1 MKKLSAEVCA
11 VTHPGRVRKE
21 NEDNYS
27 LNGRITGVE
36 LKKGSAYVQKMS
48 EPFHL
53 AVCDGMGGE
62 SYGDVA
68 SKIAVEVIAK
78 SAPNIYESGD
88 DFSYAISSSLDDAN
102 TKICNEIATRGK
114 RMGTT
119 LAAIYVVKGRVICV
133 GMGDTRIYHF
143 SKGLLE
149 QKSFDHTHAQGFVD
163 AGEVSPEDSSSI
175 PDAKRLTK
183 HLGVFPDEA
192 PLSPVI
198 SAVDDVENGDII
210 MLCSDGLTDM
220 LSDAE
225 ISAILTNA
233 DSAQDATGKLV
244 RKALEKGGRDNI
256 TVVTAFMQAE
266 KSAIFVPIAKAMVG
280 DKDTDYSEEY
290 RNSYGPNIP
299 EDDESVA
306 SPYAN
311 ADASAA
317 DRRPI
322 DKKQIAILAAVALFL
337 VVAVVVALFVVK
349 AVRDRYMKRDETS
362 TTSLSD
368 YYSSITSTEI
378 DTWTITEPTTESTT
392 ESTSE
397 EETTTTTTT
406 TTRRYS
412 TTTRRYTTTRRP
424 TTTTTTTRKP
434 TTTTTTTKPTTEST
448 TESSGTSETSSTSPT
463 SSTSET
469 SSTSQTSST
478 SETSST
484 SQTSSTSE
492 TSSTSQTSST
502 SESSSANP

>member
-27 LNGRITGVE
+27 LNGRITGVD

-183 HLGVFPDEA
+183 HLGVFPDET

-266 KSAIFVPIAKAMVG
+266 KSALFVPIAKAMVG

-317 DRRPI
+317 DRRLI
-322 DKKQIAILAAVALFL
+322 DKKQIAIIAAVALFL
-337 VVAVVVALFVVK
+337 VVAIVVAIFIVRAVK
-349 AVRDRYMKRDETS
+349 NRGKEETS

>member
-11 VTHPGRVRKE
+11 VTHAGRVRKE

-27 LNGRITGVE
+27 LNGRITGAE
-36 LKKGSAYVQKMS
+36 LKKDSAYVHKMS

-102 TKICNEIATRGK
+102 TKICNEIVTRGT

-119 LAAIYVVKGRVICV
+119 LAAIYAVKGRVICV

-233 DSAQDATGKLV
+233 DSAQDATVKLV

-256 TVVTAFMQAE
+256 TVVTAFIQAE
-266 KSAIFVPIAKAMVG
+266 KSTIFVPIAKAMVG
-280 DKDTDYSEEY
+280 DKDPDYSEEY

-317 DRRPI
+317 DRKPI
-322 DKKQIAILAAVALFL
+322 DKKQIVIIAAVALFI
-337 VVAVVVALFVVK
+337 VVAIVAAIFIVRAVK
-349 AVRDRYMKRDETS
+349 GKENDESS

-368 YYSSITSTEI
+368 YYSSLNSSTTEL
-378 DTWTITEPTTESTT
+378 DTWSITEPSTEETES
-392 ESTSE
+392 STE
-397 EETTTTTTT
+397 EETTT

-412 TTTRRYTTTRRP
+412 TTTTTKRP
-424 TTTTTTTRKP
+424 TANKTKPTPKP
-434 TTTTTTTKPTTEST
+434 TTSTTTTKPTTEST
-448 TESSGTSETSSTSPT
+448 TESTTDPTTDSTTDPTTDPTTDSTTDPTTNSTTGPTTDSTTDPTTDPTTDSQETPGT
-463 SSTSET
+463 
-469 SSTSQTSST
+469 
-478 SETSST
+478 
-484 SQTSSTSE
+484 
-492 TSSTSQTSST
+492 
-502 SESSSANP
+502 